1 MVFVLAY
8 FFNTLLVVW
17 HQNYMS
23 ISIGTVMR
31 FVLWIGIFFN
41 SICHAYQ
48 CVSPEDIYTETDI
61 VKGRSAI
68 FSANEK
74 RVWFYSHPHASCK
87 QKEIF
92 IVKGDLVYVFSLY
105 NGFYYVEYVS
115 QKGKSVYGWINKE
128 GLVPYN
134 LHSSNAGGKISI
146 ADFSIYVNEHWISIN
161 TISELLSNITGKHET
176 FFVGSYPNAVGG
188 LYKYYSH
195 IYPFGEVISSN
206 VSYDKRMQ
214 NIDNSYRLTSI
225 LISEHGYVTARGIGV
240 GDTVIDVK
248 DKYKSKNLLDDGSR
262 LTYRLGNYFISYD
275 IKDGLV
281 STINI
286 GQEFPDEKS

>member
-8 FFNTLLVVW
+8 FFKYIVGCLASKLYEYIDRYCNTL
-17 HQNYMS
+17 
-23 ISIGTVMR
+23 R
-31 FVLWIGIFFN
+31 FLDWDFFN
-41 SICHAYQ
+41 SFCYAYQ

-134 LHSSNAGGKISI
+134 LHSINAGGKISI

-176 FFVGSYPNAVGG
+176 FFVGSYPNAVG
-188 LYKYYSH
+188 
-195 IYPFGEVISSN
+195 
-206 VSYDKRMQ
+206 
-214 NIDNSYRLTSI
+214 
-225 LISEHGYVTARGIGV
+225 
-240 GDTVIDVK
+240 
-248 DKYKSKNLLDDGSR
+248 
-262 LTYRLGNYFISYD
+262 
-275 IKDGLV
+275 
-281 STINI
+281 
-286 GQEFPDEKS
+286 